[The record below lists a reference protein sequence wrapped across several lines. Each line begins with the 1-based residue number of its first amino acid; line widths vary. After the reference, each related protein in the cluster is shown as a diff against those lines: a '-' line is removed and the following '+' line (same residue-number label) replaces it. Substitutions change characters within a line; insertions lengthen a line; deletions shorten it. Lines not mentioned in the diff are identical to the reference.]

1 MNEIYFENTLEHLIP
16 FFGLAWFFVL
26 FFLLIVF
33 VLTLLFIIT
42 RWIIFRKAGLEGWE
56 SIVPFYSSW
65 SLVKISGISWWF
77 FFIINAPFFALI
89 LSLGLL
95 APFAG
100 IAALIASYFVYYN
113 LAIKFGKEPISYG
126 LGLTFLPIIFYPIL
140 AFGKSTYK
148 DVKVSSYGPINES
161 TINNNLP
168 INDKKNKN
176 NKFCKNCGNQI
187 DESKF
192 CSNCGTKIEK

>member
-1 MNEIYFENTLEHLIP
+1 MNDLYIENTLEHLIP
-16 FFGLAWFFVL
+16 LFGFAWFFIL

-33 VLTLLFIIT
+33 VLSLLFIIA

-56 SIVPFYSSW
+56 SIIPFYSSW

-77 FFIINAPFFALI
+77 FLIINAPFFTLI
-89 LSLGLL
+89 ISLGLL
-95 APFAG
+95 TPFAG
-100 IAALIASYFVYYN
+100 FAALIGSYFVYYN
-113 LAIKFGKEPISYG
+113 LALKFGKEPIGYG

-148 DVKVSSYGPINES
+148 DIKVSSYGPINENKINS
-161 TINNNLP
+161 NLSNNN
-168 INDKKNKN
+168 IKNKN

-187 DESKF
+187 DDSKF

>member
-1 MNEIYFENTLEHLIP
+1 MNEMYIENTLENLIP
-16 FFGLAWFFVL
+16 FFGLAWFFIL
-26 FFLLIVF
+26 LFLLIVF
-33 VLTLLFIIT
+33 ALSLLFIIT

-89 LSLGLL
+89 LSHGLL
-95 APFAG
+95 TPFAG
-100 IAALIASYFVYYN
+100 IAALIASYFLYYN
-113 LAIKFGKEPISYG
+113 LALKFGKEPIGYG

-148 DVKVSSYGPINES
+148 DVNVSSYGPISEN
-161 TINNNLP
+161 TINNNLST
-168 INDKKNKN
+168 NDKKNKN

-192 CSNCGTKIEK
+192 CSNCGTKISK